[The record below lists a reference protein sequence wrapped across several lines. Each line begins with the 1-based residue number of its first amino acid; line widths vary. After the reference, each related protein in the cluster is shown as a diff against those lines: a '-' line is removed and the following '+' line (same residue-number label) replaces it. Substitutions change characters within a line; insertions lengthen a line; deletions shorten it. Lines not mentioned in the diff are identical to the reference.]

1 MSQTPVQDADAVK
14 VRSRNRAITIIVIFE
29 PTPQRGSNRK
39 VTLREERLVAYKM
52 MGLAVLRPPASARI
66 LVLNQAEICQLAL
79 EGSVL

>member
-1 MSQTPVQDADAVK
+1 MSQTPDQDADAVK
-14 VRSRNRAITIIVIFE
+14 VRSRNRAITIIVILNRHPNEGVIVKSHFE
-29 PTPQRGSNRK
+29 K
-39 VTLREERLVAYKM
+39 RLVAYKM